1 MEDFTHLFAS
11 HFTDPYRSL
20 ENTLAGIVDHAVRFR
35 ATLPTDGPL
44 APVLLA
50 ACNAAED
57 LSLQAQ
63 AVQQTLGLNVGT
75 QKQAG
80 NQTET
85 ALKTALERIRK
96 NEGSLKGDLFIEDL
110 AERQRL
116 YALLYPEGGLSYYTR
131 ARLGTEVA
139 DRLGEY
145 LTRTETE
152 SKALGEV
159 FVQRVQDDLGPF
171 RKTRD
176 TQLAAQTKTD
186 DSRTDRHDLVA
197 EIDGLCDYDYH
208 LLSAYFRDHLD
219 RAANYW
225 NSSYYLRAAPR
236 AATGQVPN
244 LVIKAHQHRQ
254 LYDLAH
260 YPQFTALTV
269 SLREGG
275 PAALARVGKA
285 TSPLPAHTLPLLPGQ
300 PLAVLLADVP
310 GTGDHVLV
318 YNETGKALH
327 LDGQLS

>member
-50 ACNAAED
+50 ACKAAEA

-80 NQTET
+80 SQTET
-85 ALKTALERIRK
+85 ALKTAFDRIRK

-110 AERQRL
+110 DERQRL

-171 RKTRD
+171 RKTRN

-186 DSRTDRHDLVA
+186 DSRTDRHDLVVA
-197 EIDGLCDYDYH
+197 IDNGCDYDYH

-219 RAANYW
+219 RVANYW
-225 NSSYYLRAAPR
+225 NPAFYLRTAAR
-236 AATGQVPN
+236 AATGEVPN
-244 LVIKAHQHRQ
+244 LAVQPHQHRQ
-254 LYDLAH
+254 LYDLSKYA
-260 YPQFTALTV
+260 QLTTLTV
-269 SLREGG
+269 SLRDGG
-275 PAALARVGKA
+275 PLQLARVPKA
-285 TSPLPAHTLPLLPGQ
+285 TSPLPADTLTLAPGQ
-300 PLAVLLADVP
+300 PLTLPLADVP
-310 GTGDHVLV
+310 GTGDHLVV

-327 LDGQLS
+327 VAAQLS